1 MCPSSTADRGSTPRS
16 AATRS
21 RTPPYNG
28 LGQDNE
34 RTLAQT
40 FRIPLRDPNITV
52 RHYLHVVYPV
62 VIDAGDECGIGSRRS
77 DASFSGT

>member
-1 MCPSSTADRGSTPRS
+1 VLRVQRQWQPAVRLFWT
-16 AATRS
+16 
-21 RTPPYNG
+21 NG